1 MKHNKISNFSNTRNF
16 KMMEFK
22 VPYIQ
27 FFLEFSNISKLYTS
41 QIFDI
46 SLNFLIFK
54 ILGSSNIEILNS
66 DVFQSFKFFKSFD
79 F

>member
-1 MKHNKISNFSNTRNF
+1 
-16 KMMEFK
+16 MEFK